1 MLTLPDHSHTIIVL
15 SNSYSRSPRRKL
27 GNKRVV
33 AILNTNHLTRINI
46 VFVTNTNTDH
56 RPLESILKKPIAKAS
71 PRLQRMMLQLQRY
84 TLEVKYIPG
93 KYMYVA
99 DTLSRAFIKGES
111 SCGAAEDVEVM
122 VHSLVNNLPVSTDKM
137 GELKEATR
145 TDETLQQLKFTIR
158 RGWPRKIGSLPQ
170 ELQHYW
176 NVRDELHEA
185 EGLLF
190 LGDRIVV
197 PKKLRPDMLQLIHE
211 SHQSADKCKTRGRT
225 VLYWPG
231 MSQDIETIVGRCHI
245 CLKFRASNP
254 KEPLIPHDVPERPWQ
269 KVAADIMTFKS
280 RDYIVAVDCYS
291 KYPEIALLENKT
303 ASNVIIHLKSIFAR
317 HGIPE
322 EMMSDNMPFASQEFT
337 NFGRDWGIKLTTS
350 SPNFPQS
357 NGQSERAVQTLK
369 RILKKADCE
378 GRDPY
383 VALLEYRNT
392 PVAGA
397 LFSPA
402 QMLMSR
408 MLRAKLPARSRLLTP
423 QVVSAQCQ
431 LQQRQ
436 DKYKQYY
443 DRGSK
448 RLTELQP
455 GSVVR
460 VRHENVWE
468 PAVVM
473 RKEGHPRSYIVTREG
488 REYRRNRRHL
498 MNTAEKQP
506 ETTAPVDVSSNAPQ
520 QLTHEDA
527 RRQQTPPRVFP
538 TQAKTTPT
546 PQKTSRGRIIR
557 RPLKFA
563 EYVCD

>member
-1 MLTLPDHSHTIIVL
+1 
-15 SNSYSRSPRRKL
+15 
-27 GNKRVV
+27 
-33 AILNTNHLTRINI
+33 
-46 VFVTNTNTDH
+46 
-56 RPLESILKKPIAKAS
+56 
-71 PRLQRMMLQLQRY
+71 
-84 TLEVKYIPG
+84 
-93 KYMYVA
+93 
-99 DTLSRAFIKGES
+99 
-111 SCGAAEDVEVM
+111 M

-158 RGWPRKIGSLPQ
+158 RGWPRKMGSLPQ
-170 ELQHYW
+170 ELQHCW
-176 NVRDELHEA
+176 NLRDELHEA

-190 LGDRIVV
+190 LGDRVVV
-197 PKKLRPDMLQLIHE
+197 PRKLMPYMLQLIHE
-211 SHQSADKCKTRGRT
+211 SHQGADKCKTRGRT

-245 CLKFRASNP
+245 CLKFRANNP
-254 KEPLIPHDVPERPWQ
+254 KEPLIPHDVQERPWQ
-269 KVAADIMTFKS
+269 KVAADIRTFKS

-337 NFGRDWGIKLTTS
+337 NFGRDWGLKLTTS

-369 RILKKADCE
+369 RILKKADYE

-436 DKYKQYY
+436 DNYKQYY

-455 GSVVR
+455 GSAVR
-460 VRHENVWE
+460 MRHENVWE

-473 RKEGHPRSYIVTREG
+473 RKEGHPRSYIVTLEG

-506 ETTAPVDVSSNAPQ
+506 PLSTYRRMHPSN
-520 QLTHEDA
+520 
-527 RRQQTPPRVFP
+527 
-538 TQAKTTPT
+538 
-546 PQKTSRGRIIR
+546 
-557 RPLKFA
+557 
-563 EYVCD
+563 

>member
-1 MLTLPDHSHTIIVL
+1 
-15 SNSYSRSPRRKL
+15 
-27 GNKRVV
+27 
-33 AILNTNHLTRINI
+33 
-46 VFVTNTNTDH
+46 
-56 RPLESILKKPIAKAS
+56 
-71 PRLQRMMLQLQRY
+71 
-84 TLEVKYIPG
+84 
-93 KYMYVA
+93 
-99 DTLSRAFIKGES
+99 
-111 SCGAAEDVEVM
+111 
-122 VHSLVNNLPVSTDKM
+122 
-137 GELKEATR
+137 
-145 TDETLQQLKFTIR
+145 
-158 RGWPRKIGSLPQ
+158 
-170 ELQHYW
+170 
-176 NVRDELHEA
+176 
-185 EGLLF
+185 
-190 LGDRIVV
+190 
-197 PKKLRPDMLQLIHE
+197 MLQLIHE
-211 SHQSADKCKTRGRT
+211 SHQGADKCKTRGRT
-225 VLYWPG
+225 FLYWPG

-245 CLKFRASNP
+245 CLKLRARNP
-254 KEPLIPHDVPERPWQ
+254 KEPLIPHDVPERPRQ

-280 RDYIVAVDCYS
+280 RDYIVAVDSYS
-291 KYPEIALLENKT
+291 KYPKIALLENKI
-303 ASNVIIHLKSIFAR
+303 ASNVIIHLKSNFAR

-337 NFGRDWGIKLTTS
+337 NFGRDWSIKLTTS

-357 NGQSERAVQTLK
+357 NGQNERAVQTLK

-408 MLRAKLPARSRLLTP
+408 MLRAKLPAI
-423 QVVSAQCQ
+423 SAQCQ

-436 DKYKQYY
+436 DKYRQYY

-455 GSVVR
+455 GSVVC

-468 PAVVM
+468 PAVVI
-473 RKEGHPRSYIVTREG
+473 RKEGHPRSYIVTLEG

-527 RRQQTPPRVFP
+527 RRHRLP

-557 RPLKFA
+557 RPLKLA

>member
-1 MLTLPDHSHTIIVL
+1 
-15 SNSYSRSPRRKL
+15 
-27 GNKRVV
+27 
-33 AILNTNHLTRINI
+33 
-46 VFVTNTNTDH
+46 
-56 RPLESILKKPIAKAS
+56 
-71 PRLQRMMLQLQRY
+71 
-84 TLEVKYIPG
+84 
-93 KYMYVA
+93 
-99 DTLSRAFIKGES
+99 
-111 SCGAAEDVEVM
+111 
-122 VHSLVNNLPVSTDKM
+122 
-137 GELKEATR
+137 
-145 TDETLQQLKFTIR
+145 
-158 RGWPRKIGSLPQ
+158 
-170 ELQHYW
+170 
-176 NVRDELHEA
+176 
-185 EGLLF
+185 
-190 LGDRIVV
+190 
-197 PKKLRPDMLQLIHE
+197 
-211 SHQSADKCKTRGRT
+211 
-225 VLYWPG
+225 
-231 MSQDIETIVGRCHI
+231 
-245 CLKFRASNP
+245 
-254 KEPLIPHDVPERPWQ
+254 
-269 KVAADIMTFKS
+269 MTFKS

-291 KYPEIALLENKT
+291 RYPEIELLENKT

-350 SPNFPQS
+350 SSNFPQS

-369 RILKKADCE
+369 RILKKADYE

-397 LFSPA
+397 LFSSA

-436 DKYKQYY
+436 DKCKQYY

-473 RKEGHPRSYIVTREG
+473 RKERPPRSYIVTREG

-506 ETTAPVDVSSNAPQ
+506 ESTAPVDVSSNAPQ

-557 RPLKFA
+557 RPLKLA

>member
-1 MLTLPDHSHTIIVL
+1 
-15 SNSYSRSPRRKL
+15 
-27 GNKRVV
+27 
-33 AILNTNHLTRINI
+33 
-46 VFVTNTNTDH
+46 
-56 RPLESILKKPIAKAS
+56 
-71 PRLQRMMLQLQRY
+71 
-84 TLEVKYIPG
+84 
-93 KYMYVA
+93 
-99 DTLSRAFIKGES
+99 
-111 SCGAAEDVEVM
+111 
-122 VHSLVNNLPVSTDKM
+122 
-137 GELKEATR
+137 
-145 TDETLQQLKFTIR
+145 
-158 RGWPRKIGSLPQ
+158 
-170 ELQHYW
+170 
-176 NVRDELHEA
+176 
-185 EGLLF
+185 
-190 LGDRIVV
+190 
-197 PKKLRPDMLQLIHE
+197 
-211 SHQSADKCKTRGRT
+211 
-225 VLYWPG
+225 